1 MPEDTL
7 TLEEKDVI
15 GELGNISMGAAATA
29 LSTILGRRVEITVP
43 RVEVINKEEVA
54 DLLPEEHIVVKVRY
68 QEGLEGENLLL
79 IKEEDARILVSL
91 MMGGGDTEA
100 PLGEMEISALGEAMN
115 QMMGSAAT
123 AMSEFLRRKISISPR
138 RLSNKKCKL
147 SRKNG

>member
-54 DLLPEEHIVVKVRY
+54 NLLPEEHIVV
-68 QEGLEGENLLL
+68 
-79 IKEEDARILVSL
+79 
-91 MMGGGDTEA
+91 
-100 PLGEMEISALGEAMN
+100 
-115 QMMGSAAT
+115 
-123 AMSEFLRRKISISPR
+123 
-138 RLSNKKCKL
+138 
-147 SRKNG
+147 

>member
-54 DLLPEEHIVVKVRY
+54 DLLPEKHIVVKCSLPGR
-68 QEGLEGENLLL
+68 
-79 IKEEDARILVSL
+79 AR
-91 MMGGGDTEA
+91 
-100 PLGEMEISALGEAMN
+100 
-115 QMMGSAAT
+115 
-123 AMSEFLRRKISISPR
+123 RRKPSFNKR
-138 RLSNKKCKL
+138 RRCSNIGEFNDGWWRHR
-147 SRKNG
+147 STPGRNGD